1 MPVLA
6 AFDRGSV
13 RVVADYRKDR
23 ELARG
28 DRSFFDCAE
37 AYYFDTAT
45 GARKDVID
53 PRTGSFHCN
62 DLPSGHVWVY
72 DYANFGGDGTTNVPN
87 GGGASTLMQ
96 YDYDGSLS
104 QFLPPFTAIANNPA
118 HLRVPQGWYPVNYS
132 RESRLNQFKPSFPI
146 VNHTS
151 TRTGYQNIICGS

>member
-1 MPVLA
+1 MA